1 MKFYQLLLENTA
13 INAEQVAGI
22 GTADYESWFQ
32 EQVKTALIGYD
43 ATQTAQV
50 MNILGNVINKF
61 KKMTLADVLGN
72 AEEASII
79 PTIDTDTELVY
90 RVDPTPKNGRY
101 FYTGTGSKD
110 IIKLERGVDVDV
122 IDSNPKWKS
131 ALDKGYLFWINV
143 FNLKK
148 EWVQE
153 FIHDLIGIYKYA
165 TTPTKEITADYVTKI
180 KELKDPD
187 AQKNAFA
194 ELKKSS
200 QNYSKRVQQAA
211 KNLIG
216 ALIQVKP
223 AVDMAE
229 RAKWMIGELKDEHE
243 AMFKE
248 VLPSLQGSGLEKI
261 YASENGEVIWKI
273 TNKFASLK
281 EGNALRNCI
290 GTYYEF
296 NDEAGAFTTGGSNI
310 DPDDYRNMYDIY
322 VLKDE
327 RGKTTTAFR
336 MASHA
341 DYPTLFE
348 IKGYN
353 NHPPDPY
360 HGKTI
365 MNWLNSNKS
374 LEVDD
379 SAKEDLIGGGIV
391 QLEDGNWGT
400 FLDKA
405 EFEVID
411 TLSNG
416 DQITIIKNVE
426 EFDKR
431 MARKMFALDQPL
443 GLHNTV
449 AYQVRDP
456 KGAVK
461 WVMNVQNKVLTNFC
475 KPGKGFN
482 DFKHISTPD
491 VHSHV
496 EALKKYWPTFIE
508 KDICSEVNSDMED
521 TILSAT
527 GNIID
532 DKQIIQIEAKWPH
545 DLIKEVEGIKIF
557 KVTAPT
563 NKMYYDH
570 RYHEMYQGDKGDGD
584 SYTDHDH
591 VFQGDKPDDQGMG
604 YFLLSQNNKFLYAVR
619 YDKRGKTIVPTITAQ
634 GTDTDSGLPL
644 ESGVIINP
652 KIRKEVTHAIAW
664 LSKDH
669 HGTEQHTDFPQ
680 DPDLV
685 DTDEYWEHY
694 GKNIMEV
701 VSGLVSLGPKMTNL
715 KMNRI
720 LGQPLNIVLQR
731 WDQISESMQDR
742 ILEMFTT
749 SDYQITAKF
758 SDKDG
763 HGKPPKTHPGE
774 GWILIQ
780 NRIRFPHNKDTLETF
795 HKTPLKAFGMT
806 LGKQFAQQLININKR
821 LLTDKRYASFEINDD
836 EGDIDDVLR
845 IVSQGG
851 QSTVDIISK
860 LYAQLNSYYESI
872 HEKILRIEEQVGWG
886 TDKAL
891 KTIIPYMSRRKGE
904 FPKGDLKK
912 LLYQLGPGMPAES
925 RVIEMDVKTKWL
937 TPTTFTLPNWD
948 LDDINNK
955 IVPHAM
961 LTIDMYETEEAKKGW
976 GSGGIN
982 TEKKYINTIDPKT
995 GVIDIGTEPVKYYY
1009 HYRDSQ
1015 GNNTQI
1021 SKEAKDGIELN
1032 AKMEVET
1039 NPKNV
1044 EYVKNTDNFKMPYFS
1059 KHDDVDPYG
1068 HSNFTYEIKV
1078 FSRHASHREH
1088 FWREFVRPLDH
1099 VITKNIALCDTRMK
1113 LLKNSRIQSAS
1124 NV

>member
-1 MKFYQLLLENTA
+1 MKFHQLLLENTA

-50 MNILGNVINKF
+50 MNTLGNVINKF

-72 AEEASII
+72 AGEASII
-79 PTIDTDTELVY
+79 PTVDTDTELVY
-90 RVDPTPKNGRY
+90 RVDPTPKDGRY

-180 KELKDPD
+180 KELKDLD

-261 YASENGEVIWKI
+261 YASESGEVIWKI

-348 IKGYN
+348 IKGFN

-391 QLEDGNWGT
+391 QLEDGTWGT

-491 VHSHV
+491 VGSHT

-532 DKQIIQIEAKWPH
+532 GKQIIQIEAKWPH

-570 RYHEMYQGDKGDGD
+570 RYHEMYQGDKGGD
-584 SYTDHDH
+584 SYTDHDEAL
-591 VFQGDKPDDQGMG
+591 GGTPAKDNTKT
-604 YFLLSQNNKFLYAVR
+604 YFLLAQANKILYAVN
-619 YDKRGKTIVPTITAQ
+619 YDKREKTVVPTITAQ

-749 SDYQITAKF
+749 SDYQITARL

-763 HGKPPKTHPGE
+763 HGKPPNTHPGE
-774 GWILIQ
+774 GWILLQ
-780 NRIRFPHNKDTLETF
+780 NGIRFPNNDGVLETF
-795 HKTPLKAFGMT
+795 HSTPLKALGTTM
-806 LGKQFAQQLININKR
+806 GKQLIKQLINVQKR

-836 EGDIDDVLR
+836 EGDVNDVLR
-845 IVSQGG
+845 IVSQGDKG
-851 QSTVDIISK
+851 TVDLVIK
-860 LYAQLNSYYESI
+860 TYKQLNDYYESI

-891 KTIIPYMSRRKGE
+891 KTIIPYMSRRRGK
-904 FPKGDLKK
+904 FPKGTLKK

-948 LDDINNK
+948 LSDINDK

-961 LTIDMYETEEAKKGW
+961 LTIDMYETEEEKKGW
-976 GSGGIN
+976 GTGGIN

-995 GVIDIGTEPVKYYY
+995 GVIDIGDVPVKYYY

-1044 EYVKNTDNFKMPYFS
+1044 EYVKDTDNFKMPYFTQ
-1059 KHDDVDPYG
+1059 HDDVDPYG

-1113 LLKNSRIQSAS
+1113 LLKNSIIQSAS